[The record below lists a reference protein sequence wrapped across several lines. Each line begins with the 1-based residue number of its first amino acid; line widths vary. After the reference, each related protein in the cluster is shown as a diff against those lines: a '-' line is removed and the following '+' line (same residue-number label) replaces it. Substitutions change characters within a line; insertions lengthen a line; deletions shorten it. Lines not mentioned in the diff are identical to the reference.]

1 MNRLSQYLM
10 LSALLLAACAKETTQ
25 TEETARPASDS
36 YEMMVFHADTDEGL
50 KTTLGSDRTIR
61 WQSWDKI
68 TVFSGPDAA
77 GQTFQ
82 VKSLEN
88 DNKTAVFKGLGLPA
102 SNYYALSPAQSL
114 SSISGGS
121 ITASLPMVQGA
132 LQDSFGAQ
140 ANLSAAVSDGVSDS
154 FYFRNVGAILA
165 VQHQNSGVVG
175 IKIEALG
182 NQKMTGEA
190 QISFDSAGLPV
201 AAPTRNAHDY
211 VYLNGE
217 AGVSKTYY
225 AAVFPGDYAS
235 GFRITLYRE
244 GSYAV
249 FNNSKP
255 LLLQRNDNYLL
266 ASLPFVSEEK
276 WHSVGTVTMMGDGS
290 ESGRKLSFVGNL
302 YGDMNISRNRG
313 TQIEAFANDEYN
325 YEIFTS
331 LEQGKPLYFQDEQ
344 GSLYTM
350 MGGYTLPIARS
361 DEARA
366 PEIAEDGVYRVR
378 VQLPYGRAYVQQI
391 SSVICNQ
398 CGTDI
403 ATLDYAGGGVWEA
416 SGIALSGNDNRYKF
430 HFTIDGKTQVYGR
443 IANTDAAPTDQTAP
457 SYYYVQ
463 PAAMDTWEPAF
474 KFTSGYSNV
483 PGRYF
488 ADLRLVM
495 NEDGGHYTHTFGLLD
510 SENLPDL
517 TVGDDLFIQGPGALE
532 AGQQVAYITSD
543 RFNLSLSGAGEPEAI
558 SGPSDYN
565 YEIFTRLEAGQK
577 FWFSTDGSGSKVA
590 PNAEG
595 VALVKIASP
604 SQVAYGGVAV
614 TGVYRIRMNLSTGAL
629 SMFRVDIVN
638 FKQPGS
644 SYGQNMTYA
653 GKGTWKIDRYEIRW
667 KNQSWN
673 AHEDRYKFA
682 MWISYDAAGT
692 RIDKWYDYANLVA
705 NDRPSTSSDI
715 GTDYFY
721 VQPFNTSDWNGCFK
735 YPDYLCGPDPD
746 VAAWTATVSLQMN
759 ADAPCY
765 THSFTQ
771 AEAVGATPV
780 YTALQATSAEET
792 FDLHLSANGNVF
804 EGVSTFGQG
813 ADVACVATDE
823 LGRTRNFTITATV
836 SGVAYMVVSRDL
848 SSASFMELNSLLAE
862 GNAVNGFSGVSGV
875 TIPYVGNGVYKA
887 TNVQFA
893 GSSEGNPDAMT
904 PTYPFSRYGRARFT
918 FVKPNNN
925 YAPQFRRLNG
935 TRLAV
940 ENSAYGN
947 TSEMQINPGSYDI
960 TVDLRSFTMQILP
973 AHETARRITVM
984 GSSVPTGTGATDEKG
999 YMYLFAQ
1006 NALTSGW
1013 LLSNR
1018 SVPGNNTISLT
1029 ERYDDILMDG
1039 GDYVVYALSLGNEGI
1054 HGASDQ
1060 AAVSAQWS
1068 RNMKS
1073 LIQRSR
1079 KEGRKVALTANY
1091 GRGDFNA
1098 SDYAYVKALNLDIQ
1112 QWDVPSVNLLGAVD
1126 DGYGRWP
1133 SGYQNGDDVS
1143 HPNDAGHAEMSYTLV
1158 PSMFDAMEAGKAL
1171 PVRKTDGNLDLGG
1184 RALYFTPEAT
1194 VHPFTI
1200 AFYVKTTASGDV
1212 LRMDTHSGVKTL
1224 SSDMALVSGGA
1235 LNDGKWHLLAFTHYY
1250 AAGFS
1255 VLYVDG
1261 VEQSRT
1267 SERFEAQSF
1276 SVDMDASVKELFF
1289 WRSGMNELEMNE
1301 LAKGAML
1308 KSSLEIYAPLVGG
1321 SLDNLATSTNTI
1333 RLL

>member
-1 MNRLSQYLM
+1 MNRLLQYLLFS
-10 LSALLLAACAKETTQ
+10 LSLFVACAKETTQ
-25 TEETARPASDS
+25 AEEMVRPASDS
-36 YEMMVFHADTDEGL
+36 YEMMIFKADTDEGL

-77 GQTFQ
+77 GQTFT
-82 VKSLEN
+82 VKSR
-88 DNKTAVFKGLGLPA
+88 DNEDKTAYFEGLGLPA
-102 SNYYALSPAQSL
+102 EQYYALSPAQNR
-114 SSISGGS
+114 
-121 ITASLPMVQGA
+121 ASVSQGVLTVSMPMVQGV

-140 ANLSAAVSDGVSDS
+140 ANLSAAQSDGVSDA

-165 VQHQNSGVVG
+165 VRQQNIGVVG
-175 IKIEALG
+175 IRIEALG

-190 QISFDSAGLPV
+190 TVSFDENRIPK

-211 VYLNGE
+211 VLLNGAFT
-217 AGVSKTYY
+217 AGNTYY
-225 AAVFPGDYAS
+225 AAVFPGNYTA
-235 GFRITLYRE
+235 GFRVTLYR
-244 GSYAV
+244 SDSWIS
-249 FNNSKP
+249 FSNPKP
-255 LLLQRNDNYLL
+255 LQLERNGNVLL
-266 ASLPFVSEEK
+266 ADLPLVSEEMWK
-276 WHSVGTVTMMGDGS
+276 TSGAVTLEGNGP
-290 ESGRKLSFVGNL
+290 EKGRKLSFVGYA

-313 TQIEAFANDEYN
+313 TQIEDFANDEYN
-325 YEIFTS
+325 YEIFTR
-331 LEQGKPLYFQDEQ
+331 LEKGKAIYFEDDQHE
-344 GSLYTM
+344 LYTIAD
-350 MGGYTLPIARS
+350 GSTLPIRRVA
-361 DEARA
+361 EACA
-366 PEIAEDGVYRVR
+366 PDIEADGVYRVR
-378 VQLPYGRAYVQQI
+378 MQLPYGRAYVQKI
-391 SSVICNQ
+391 SSVTCNQ

-403 ATLDYAGGGVWEA
+403 ANLEYTSGGVWEA
-416 SGIALSGNDNRYKF
+416 SGVALSGNDNRYKF

-443 IANTDAAPTDQTAP
+443 IADTDAAPTSATAP

-488 ADLRLVM
+488 ADLTLVM

-510 SENLPDL
+510 SENLPDIKA
-517 TVGDDLFIQGPGALE
+517 GDDLFIQGPGALE
-532 AGQQVAYITSD
+532 EGQQLAYITAD
-543 RFNLSLSGAGEPEAI
+543 RFNLSLNGAGEPEAI
-558 SGPSDYN
+558 SGPSGYN

-577 FWFSTDGSGSKVA
+577 FWFSPDGSGSKYA

-595 VALVKIASP
+595 NALVKIASP
-604 SQVAYGGVAV
+604 SQVAYGGVAA

-629 SMFRVDIVN
+629 SMLRVDIVN

-644 SYGQNMTYA
+644 SYGQNMIYA

-692 RIDKWYDYANLVA
+692 RVDKWYDYANLVA
-705 NDRPSTSSDI
+705 NDRPSTQSDI
-715 GTDYFY
+715 GTSYFY

-771 AEAVGATPV
+771 AEAVGSTPV
-780 YTALQATSAEET
+780 YTALRATSAEET
-792 FDLHLSANGNVF
+792 FDLHVSADGSVF

-823 LGRTRNFTITATV
+823 LGRTRNFNITASV

-848 SSASFMELNSLLAE
+848 SSASFTELNALLAE

-875 TIPYVGNGVYKA
+875 SIPYAGNGVYKA

-918 FVKPNNN
+918 FVKPSNN
-925 YAPQFRRLNG
+925 YSPQFRRLDG
-935 TRLAV
+935 TRVAV

-947 TSEMQINPGSYDI
+947 TSEMQINPGIYDI
-960 TVDLRSFTMQILP
+960 TVDLRNFTLQILP
-973 AHETARRITVM
+973 KHETARRITVM
-984 GSSVPTGTGATDEKG
+984 GSSVPTGTGATGEKG

-1018 SVPGNNTISLT
+1018 SVPGNNTLSLT

-1112 QWDVPSVNLLGAVD
+1112 QWDVPSVNLLGSVD

-1184 RALYFTPEAT
+1184 RSLHFTPEAT

-1224 SSDMALVSGGA
+1224 SSDMALVSGGR

-1261 VEQSRT
+1261 IEQNRT

-1333 RLL
+1333 SLY